1 MLNGKVDFVVVDNAP
16 ATALVAANK
25 GTKMIDIALTTESY
39 GIAVGKND
47 SELLASDIALSDLFE
62 EAGNMGYLSPL
73 SSSVMVKIKLR
84 DDL

>member
-1 MLNGKVDFVVVDNAP
+1 MPD
-16 ATALVAANK
+16 
-25 GTKMIDIALTTESY
+25 
-39 GIAVGKND
+39 
-47 SELLASDIALSDLFE
+47 FE